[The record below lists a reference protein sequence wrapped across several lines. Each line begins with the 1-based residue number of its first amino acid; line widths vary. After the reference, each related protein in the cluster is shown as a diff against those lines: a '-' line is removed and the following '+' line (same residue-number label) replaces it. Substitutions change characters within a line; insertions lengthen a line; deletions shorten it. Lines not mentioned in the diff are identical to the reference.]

1 MQRTCKVFVR
11 TSGVQSCLYPL
22 WELFAAPQRH
32 VSPGCETMY
41 IHICPGYLDGSIAAG
56 SKHPQELVNFPCTT
70 QTWVSSATAP
80 VRGCVYTS
88 ELCSTVRAEL
98 LGGLAHHGV
107 QPGPR
112 NRIRVRSGGTLGA
125 RPDGT
130 SLV

>member
-1 MQRTCKVFVR
+1 M
-11 TSGVQSCLYPL
+11 
-22 WELFAAPQRH
+22 
-32 VSPGCETMY
+32 
-41 IHICPGYLDGSIAAG
+41 
-56 SKHPQELVNFPCTT
+56 NFPCTT

-80 VRGCVYTS
+80 VRGRVYTS
-88 ELCSTVRAEL
+88 ELRSTVRAEL

-112 NRIRVRSGGTLGA
+112 NRIRVRSGGTLGV